1 MQYGEPNA
9 RASNLAASRVAP
21 AMTDWQGA
29 GNRLAAQHPAVDATR
44 PHPTADLLIPCDAS

>member
-29 GNRLAAQHPAVDATR
+29 GNRLAAQHPAVADTW
-44 PHPTADLLIPCDAS
+44 HHLTADLLIPCDAS